1 MKFKEDNNYLYL
13 TIEPIDWKTKG
24 KIILETIKSVPG
36 RIYYP
41 DTQSWR
47 ILKAHKSMLAEFLP
61 PFTIAEELEGEEALK
76 DLMDLLSDD
85 TSYSL

>member
-13 TIEPIDWKTKG
+13 TIELIDWKTKG
-24 KIILETIKSVPG
+24 KIVLETIKSIPG

-47 ILKAHKSMLAEFLP
+47 IPKAHKSMLAEFVSP
-61 PFTIAEELEGEEALK
+61 YTIAEELEGEEALK

>member
-24 KIILETIKSVPG
+24 KIVLETIKSVPG
-36 RIYYP
+36 RVYFH

-47 ILKAHKSMLAEFLP
+47 IPKAHKSILAEFLP
-61 PFTIAEELEGEEALK
+61 PYTIAEELEGEEALK
-76 DLMDLLSDD
+76 DLMDLFSDD
-85 TSYSL
+85 ISYSL